1 MGQSEAEQR
10 IMDGSAWN
18 DFCDELKE
26 LGQLVFRPEV
36 PADPFN
42 RALGFRHLL
51 RLLRGGIES
60 AIDYA
65 DPQYPAFFR
74 LADETKGVLNDNPDN
89 YYLNCVIDG
98 RFDYRITGKRGTVPW
113 FSIGTKASSGEVAGM
128 HSTGELD
135 GTQIDFAD
143 DGTFEIIISKKE
155 HSGNW
160 LPATDET
167 RMAIV
172 RQSFGDR
179 GKESIAE
186 LVIECLN
193 PERPNNTLQPDAL
206 EAQMKQALGFVEST
220 TTLGIDWMQRYK
232 TRHFNAL
239 PEDDQALCH
248 AAGGD
253 PNIHYYQSYWKL
265 APDEALLVHWTDIP
279 ECQTW
284 NLQISDYW
292 MESLDFRFFQVC
304 VNRFTA
310 VYEEDGSVYVVIAEQ
325 DPGPGYPNWL
335 RTLGHGQGSM
345 LGGFVGGK
353 NPPSELASVIVKVAV
368 LQSTPGR
375 LAGS

>member
-10 IMDGSAWN
+10 ITDGSAWN

-26 LGQLVFRPEV
+26 IGQLVFRPEV

-89 YYLNCVIDG
+89 YYENCVIDG

-128 HSTGELD
+128 VSTGELD

-143 DGTFEIIISKKE
+143 DGTFEIIISKNE
-155 HSGNW
+155 QSGNW

-172 RQSFGDR
+172 RQTFGDR
-179 GKESIAE
+179 KKEAISQLE
-186 LVIECLN
+186 IECLN
-193 PERPNNTLQPDAL
+193 PERSNNTLEPGAL
-206 EAQMKQALGFVEST
+206 EAQMKQALGFVAST

-232 TRHFNAL
+232 TKHFNAL

-253 PNIHYYQSYWKL
+253 PNIHYYQSYWDL
-265 APDEALLVHWTDIP
+265 EPDQALLVHLTDIP

-292 MESLDFRFFQVC
+292 MESLDFRFFQIS

-310 VYEEDGSVYVVIAEQ
+310 TYEEDGSVYVVISER
-325 DPGPGYPNWL
+325 DPGPRYPNWL
-335 RTLGHGQGSM
+335 RTLGHGQGGM
-345 LGGFVGGK
+345 LGRYVGAK
-353 NPPSELASVIVKVAV
+353 NPPREMASTIVKVAE
-368 LQSTPGR
+368 LQSASGGA
-375 LAGS
+375 AGS